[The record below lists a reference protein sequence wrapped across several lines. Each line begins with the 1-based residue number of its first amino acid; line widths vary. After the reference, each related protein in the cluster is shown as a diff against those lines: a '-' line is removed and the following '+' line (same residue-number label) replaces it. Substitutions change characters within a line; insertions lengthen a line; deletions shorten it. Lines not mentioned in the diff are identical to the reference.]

1 MPPRRTLAW
10 VLAAALLVPAAAG
23 ASRAH
28 AATAADLQRAR
39 DRIERTSAD
48 LARARTAAD
57 RVGGSERAELKRLER
72 RLQAQKSA
80 LLQLESG
87 LAARHAQEQAAAGAT
102 TDPSAPAA
110 AAASA
115 AAAPDGAVIIL
126 GEPGSPRPVGVAG
139 YRTDPNLNGGGQ
151 TLQERMPVVTGDD
164 AALAAR
170 IDAYLASKASPL
182 TGQGA
187 AFVAEARR
195 VGLDP
200 RFLVAIAGSETSFG
214 TYGPSQAIHNPFGM
228 GPGLSYPSW
237 ADAIAAAATNLSG
250 ALYLGDGRVTISSI
264 QQRWAPHGAANDPS
278 NLNVN
283 WTRNVG
289 LYFGEQ
295 GGDPAAPVFTAA
307 ATPPTAAQPAVAVPG
322 AAQATVAAP
331 VAYGAATPVMG
342 ASGMGSA
349 AADRALSVLGTRSV
363 RSGASPETGFDGPG
377 LVAWAYALNGV
388 SLPRSAADQARVGT
402 PVAPEDLRAGDAIFF
417 ADPSGYV
424 HHEGLYLG
432 DGQFVHAP
440 GAGDVVK
447 ISSLYEPFF
456 AEAYAGARRY

>member
-1 MPPRRTLAW
+1 MPPRRTLGW

-23 ASRAH
+23 AARAH

-57 RVGGSERAELKRLER
+57 RVGGSERAELERLER

-80 LLQLESG
+80 LLRLESG
-87 LAARHAQEQAAAGAT
+87 LAARHAQQQAAAGTT
-102 TDPSAPAA
+102 TDPTAPGAAAAPAA
-110 AAASA
+110 A
-115 AAAPDGAVIIL
+115 DGGVIVL
-126 GEPGSPRPVGVAG
+126 GEPAPPRPVGVAG

-151 TLQERMPVVTGDD
+151 TLQERLPAVTGDD

-187 AFVAEARR
+187 AFVAESRR

-200 RFLVAIAGSETSFG
+200 RLLVAIAGSETSFG

-250 ALYLGDGRVTISSI
+250 ALYLGDGRVTISAI
-264 QQRWAPHGAANDPS
+264 QQRWAPHGATNDPS
-278 NLNVN
+278 DLNVN

-289 LYFGEQ
+289 FYYAEQ

-307 ATPPTAAQPAVAVPG
+307 ATPATATQPAVAVPG

-331 VAYGAATPVMG
+331 VAYGAAAPVIG
-342 ASGMGSA
+342 ASGTGSA
-349 AADRALSVLGTRSV
+349 AAERALSVLGTRGV

-377 LVAWAYALNGV
+377 LVAWAYGLNGV
-388 SLPRSAADQARVGT
+388 TLPRSAAAQARVGT
-402 PVAPEDLRAGDAIFF
+402 PVAPGDLRAGDAIFF